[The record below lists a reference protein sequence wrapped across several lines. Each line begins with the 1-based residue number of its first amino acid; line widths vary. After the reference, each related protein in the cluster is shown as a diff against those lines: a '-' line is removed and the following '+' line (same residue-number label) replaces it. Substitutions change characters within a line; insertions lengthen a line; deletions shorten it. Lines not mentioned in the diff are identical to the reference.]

1 MMSYQVIADLFIII
15 DPKFYITTPQKWT
28 AFHFLS
34 SNIFIIISFL
44 HQFPPQNPIHIR
56 LLMQNQSQSPNQS
69 PYVPSYTTDGLL
81 KFTVNGLPHDAKHY
95 NDQCGLDLV
104 YKIQHLMSR
113 FKDPHQLN
121 DEPIHHSEENEKSR
135 VILLSSIR
143 KELINVGVFTLGT
156 VISKKLAAR
165 NFVIGSNQQPPTR
178 SHHIELVVKGERM
191 NILDD
196 DRYNLF
202 EMIFVDIIRTFT
214 DVDWKDE
221 AVGHF
226 MQKYGLAFE
235 QGVPLGF
242 SGTKKC
248 HCFFSIVG
256 ECSVK
261 LVRDIVRSAMDSAF
275 QCGIRS
281 QKSKEADNSE
291 VTYIQHELS
300 PGLRRNNRSHNF
312 IYFRYLVA
320 QSYTMNTN
328 MNTFRTSWS

>member
-1 MMSYQVIADLFIII
+1 MMSYQVIADLFIITY
-15 DPKFYITTPQKWT
+15 PKLYITTPPNWT

-81 KFTVNGLPHDAKHY
+81 KFPVNGLPHDAKHY

-104 YKIQHLMSR
+104 YKLQHFMPR
-113 FKDPHQLN
+113 FEDPHQLN
-121 DEPIHHSEENEKSR
+121 DEPIPHSEENEKSR
-135 VILLSSIR
+135 AILLSSIR

-165 NFVIGSNQQPPTR
+165 NCVIGSNQQPPTR
-178 SHHIELVVKGERM
+178 SHHIELVIKGERM
-191 NILDD
+191 KKMWDD

-221 AVGHF
+221 AVGQF

-235 QGVPLGF
+235 HGVPLGF
-242 SGTKKC
+242 SGTKKR

-261 LVRDIVRSAMDSAF
+261 VVRDIVRRAMDSAF

-281 QKSKEADNSE
+281 QKSKEAANSE
-291 VTYIQHELS
+291 VSYIQHELS
-300 PGLRRNNRSHNF
+300 PGAD
-312 IYFRYLVA
+312 V
-320 QSYTMNTN
+320 
-328 MNTFRTSWS
+328 TSFDGS